1 MPYKNTDKNN
11 KKRIKTI
18 ISLLIKRTKT
28 QMNSHKIFINKLNQS
43 EKSRIRYKK
52 SRHHVHDFKSK
63 QIISKNLGM
72 YLNINDSGDTVFV
85 VHPTMEI
92 NLMDYLDVI
101 EHKGYLFFSLKQIF
115 DLIKDVKYVLFVD
128 MSCSGAEGNLN
139 NNVILNNFK
148 AKAEEI
154 EGPSITNNMVLN
166 LHESPYNTSP
176 LGLDPANFNPAT
188 NAANGRANGRQ
199 KRTKKNNVQLPA
211 NNSEL

>member
-1 MPYKNTDKNN
+1 MVFYFIINL
-11 KKRIKTI
+11 KKLQSDIQCTFKTRRKVFLKQTHFF
-18 ISLLIKRTKT
+18 LLISY
-28 QMNSHKIFINKLNQS
+28 N
-43 EKSRIRYKK
+43 
-52 SRHHVHDFKSK
+52 
-63 QIISKNLGM
+63 
-72 YLNINDSGDTVFV
+72 
-85 VHPTMEI
+85 
-92 NLMDYLDVI
+92 
-101 EHKGYLFFSLKQIF
+101 LKQF
-115 DLIKDVKYVLFVD
+115 QT
-128 MSCSGAEGNLN
+128 NLAISYCLTSITISN
-139 NNVILNNFK
+139 IYNLNNFK